1 MVPIPWYGEQK
12 HLGRAGREQ
21 SAMGVREACPAWGSK
36 RCKSNGPRHTGN
48 QNHHCKVCGRPFIF
62 DATKGV
68 MTESNGPWGSAPA
81 RAPCLA
87 SACRR
92 STMRTLS
99 SPLPLPPTPGGRS
112 GRDGALRAAQGEHT
126 RGLARPGHADTAHPG
141 VPHRGIA
148 ATRGHN
154 SGGRMGR
161 QHPASRRR
169 ARRSK
174 MPSPPGSCRRPTRKP
189 SRSTPGNPILVR
201 ASSTRCGS
209 CIARLVRDTLGFST
223 KLANPIGAITYC
235 IGHDN
240 LIRAA
245 AFLVEHYQVD
255 NALRGA
261 RADRRVPLRVL
272 AAYVDAGADC
282 CSGTRQR

>member
-12 HLGRAGREQ
+12 HLRESREGAERDGRKRGVSSLGLQAMQEQWSSAYWEPEPSLQGLWPTVYLRRHQGCDDRGATAPGGALTLRAALLAWPVPCGRRQ
-21 SAMGVREACPAWGSK
+21 DAMAQALYRPLLCHVACPSPWATRGISPGWA
-36 RCKSNGPRHTGN
+36 PR
-48 QNHHCKVCGRPFIF
+48 
-62 DATKGV
+62 
-68 MTESNGPWGSAPA
+68 
-81 RAPCLA
+81 A
-87 SACRR
+87 S
-92 STMRTLS
+92 
-99 SPLPLPPTPGGRS
+99 GGRS

-209 CIARLVRDTLGFST
+209 ASLASSVTPWASPQSWRTRSVPSPIA
-223 KLANPIGAITYC
+223 
-235 IGHDN
+235 
-240 LIRAA
+240 
-245 AFLVEHYQVD
+245 
-255 NALRGA
+255 
-261 RADRRVPLRVL
+261 
-272 AAYVDAGADC
+272 
-282 CSGTRQR
+282 